1 MTDRWLARQ
10 LARHALMGGA
20 LGMILALMLLA
31 SNCQHL
37 RDMITGSPA
46 PLVQLGVFIG
56 GLSTY
61 LAFGAT
67 LTGFLFILQEE
78 DPK

>member
-1 MTDRWLARQ
+1 
-10 LARHALMGGA
+10 
-20 LGMILALMLLA
+20 MLLA

-37 RDMITGSPA
+37 RDIITGSPA
-46 PLVQLGVFIG
+46 PLVLSGVFTG
-56 GLSTY
+56 GLSIY

-67 LTGFLFILQEE
+67 LTGFLFILKEG

>member
-10 LARHALMGGA
+10 LAHQALMGGA
-20 LGMILALMLLA
+20 LGTILALMLLA

-37 RDMITGSPA
+37 RDIITGSPA
-46 PLVQLGVFIG
+46 PLVLSGVFFG
-56 GLSTY
+56 GLSIY

-67 LTGFLFILQEE
+67 FTGFLFILQEG

>member
-10 LARHALMGGA
+10 RTRQALMDTA
-20 LGMILALMLLA
+20 LGAILALMLVA

-37 RDMITGSPA
+37 RDIIAGSPV
-46 PLVQLGVFIG
+46 PLVLSG
-56 GLSTY
+56 GLSIH

-67 LTGFLFILQEE
+67 LTGFLLILQEG